1 MVGITKQRVAVRH
14 AMLKLPPGQVW
25 HAAEFMY
32 PVITDQ
38 PPVQPALYLEGTIR
52 TAETGLTLTVKMNDA
67 LSSGTGENIGEITVS
82 ETPYGLLFTPH
93 LNGLTPGIHGF
104 HVHTNPS
111 CMPGMKDGKEV
122 PALMAGGH
130 LDPEKTGKHL
140 GPYNDKGHLGDLPGL
155 VVNADGTATYPLLA
169 PRLKSLSELK
179 GHSLMIHKGGDNYSD
194 KPAPLGGGGARFACG
209 VIEK

>member
-1 MVGITKQRVAVRH
+1 MKYRMLIAAGMFISFAV
-14 AMLKLPPGQVW
+14 M
-25 HAAEFMY
+25 AEN
-32 PVITDQ
+32 
-38 PPVQPALYLEGTIR
+38 
-52 TAETGLTLTVKMNDA
+52 TLTVKMNDA
-67 LSSGTGENIGEITVS
+67 LPEGMGNSIGEVTVS

-93 LNGLTPGIHGF
+93 LKGLTPGIHGF

-111 CMPGMKDGKEV
+111 CLPGMQDGKSV

-155 VVNADGTATYPLLA
+155 VVNADGTATYQLLA
-169 PRLKSLSELK
+169 PRFKSLTDLK

-194 KPAPLGGGGARFACG
+194 EPAALGGGGARFACG
-209 VIEK
+209 IIE

>member
-1 MVGITKQRVAVRH
+1 MKYTILSLVAGALISCS
-14 AMLKLPPGQVW
+14 AM
-25 HAAEFMY
+25 AEN
-32 PVITDQ
+32 
-38 PPVQPALYLEGTIR
+38 
-52 TAETGLTLTVKMNDA
+52 TLTVKMNDA

-179 GHSLMIHKGGDNYSD
+179 GRSLMIHKGGDNYSD